1 MYLWLDKMYG
11 LTNLSTF
18 NYTAR
23 GVDNVSM
30 RDVFLRNKHLKED
43 MIVS

>member
-1 MYLWLDKMYG
+1 MYLWLDNMYG

-23 GVDNVSM
+23 GVGNVSM
-30 RDVFLRNKHLKED
+30 RDVYLSNKHLKED